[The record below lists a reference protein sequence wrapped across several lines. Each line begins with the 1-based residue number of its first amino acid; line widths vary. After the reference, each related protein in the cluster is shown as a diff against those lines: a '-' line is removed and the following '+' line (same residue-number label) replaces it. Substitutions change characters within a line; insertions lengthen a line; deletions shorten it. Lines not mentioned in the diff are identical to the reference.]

1 MAEEQQFCLRW
12 NNFQVNITSQF
23 EALRDE
29 EDFVDVTLACEG
41 KRLKAHKVVLSACS
55 PYFKDL
61 FKSNPCKHPILF
73 MRDVEFRH
81 LQSLVEFMYAGEVNV
96 AQAQLSSFLRT
107 AESLQIRG
115 LTEAP
120 QRHKQMDGNVQG
132 TTSSSHH
139 TASSPGDNSRA
150 NASSPEEEG
159 DDDDVLSLSPPSTP
173 PPAKRQCR
181 DQDDASHGPSVHTN
195 QGDSVKN
202 EVPDMVEPKV
212 EAPDYSSDGESKQ
225 DGGAMSASFMGLDN
239 SVDMNT
245 SFTGLHADQR
255 KLHSLDPRPCPIC
268 YRMYSNLS
276 NLRQHLRLIHNP
288 QTVACPLCSKPF
300 KTKLYLKRH
309 LMSFHELLCT
319 SPKSAPVVPPAGAKG
334 EFFPPPPQ
342 IVLGQSS
349 GNEDK
354 NGFRQESSTTKSKD
368 QEEYFQQ
375 TRGSDQ
381 ANHQDLASYQA
392 SQTLKDGRAPAAF
405 VSPTHVGRNQD
416 RAAFRLNQH
425 QSQSKSQEISNYLS
439 TVLAPSNSNEG
450 RYERGAQYSQENTS
464 QPTFMNLL
472 SLPNSKN
479 EEENNSYLNP
489 MFQPRS
495 NENSVDNKS
504 TDRETN
510 DSVSST

>member
-245 SFTGLHADQR
+245 SFTGLHGGMEILPGTSTQSFMGETSQDSTQGIGLR
-255 KLHSLDPRPCPIC
+255 SILERPLPLGSPKLVNLPHGAIRRRGRPRLQQLEEWQQSTHMLAGSGMW
-268 YRMYSNLS
+268 R
-276 NLRQHLRLIHNP
+276 
-288 QTVACPLCSKPF
+288 VG
-300 KTKLYLKRH
+300 
-309 LMSFHELLCT
+309 
-319 SPKSAPVVPPAGAKG
+319 SPKSDPMFVPP
-334 EFFPPPPQ
+334 
-342 IVLGQSS
+342 LTT
-349 GNEDK
+349 GNGLVSLVEGVQVPAEQLRNVNWCDYRK
-354 NGFRQESSTTKSKD
+354 M
-368 QEEYFQQ
+368 
-375 TRGSDQ
+375 TRG
-381 ANHQDLASYQA
+381 LAAILFSPHELATCSVTGQRW
-392 SQTLKDGRAPAAF
+392 SRAGYCGERATKPAL
-405 VSPTHVGRNQD
+405 D
-416 RAAFRLNQH
+416 RDKVRAIIQYVLTRFPNVEMTKIKQ
-425 QSQSKSQEISNYLS
+425 
-439 TVLAPSNSNEG
+439 VLAYKCKEMASSLKVKMSEP
-450 RYERGAQYSQENTS
+450 
-464 QPTFMNLL
+464 LL
-472 SLPNSKN
+472 YPKAEPKDPLGC
-479 EEENNSYLNP
+479 EQL
-489 MFQPRS
+489 
-495 NENSVDNKS
+495 
-504 TDRETN
+504 
-510 DSVSST
+510 